1 MAEDKQ
7 TTFRPFRLEGLERL
21 WIAFVAVM
29 LALFLGAGFILW
41 AGKSPLIGYQ
51 ALWQG
56 SFGSIQNFGEL
67 LVSMTPVVFTGLSIA
82 VAYRAGLFNI
92 GAEGQ
97 YIVGM
102 VGAAW
107 AGAAEFFTGWPMW
120 AHLPVALL
128 VGFLAGAG
136 WAAVPGLLKA
146 YRGVH
151 EVINTI
157 MMNWI
162 ALYFSHYLVMGPLM
176 ANPYSPQTKDIL
188 PSAMLWRFLP
198 PSRANLGIVLAL
210 LVAVGV
216 WYFIWKT
223 TLGYSIRAVGFNPSA
238 AEYAG
243 IPVGRNLV
251 LAMVVSGGLAGL
263 GGAVQVLGVHLK
275 FYDIFSFI
283 NDGFDGIAVALLGNN
298 HPLGVVG
305 AALLFGIF
313 RRGAQ
318 LMQSM
323 ADIPK
328 EIIGIVT
335 AVVIILV
342 AGDQIIRRMT
352 GWAIRRRTDRREK
365 AVKAHV

>member
-1 MAEDKQ
+1 LTDQ
-7 TTFRPFRLEGLERL
+7 RGRSVFRPFRLEGLERL

-29 LALFLGAGFILW
+29 LALFLGAGFISW
-41 AGKSPLIGYQ
+41 AGKSPLVGYQ

-56 SFGSIQNFGEL
+56 SFGSLQNFGEL
-67 LVSMTPVVFTGLSIA
+67 LVAMTPVVFTGLSVA

-97 YIVGM
+97 YIVGEIA
-102 VGAAW
+102 AAW
-107 AGAAEFFTGWPMW
+107 AGAAAAFQGWPVW
-120 AHLPVALL
+120 AHLPAALCI
-128 VGFLAGAG
+128 GFFAGAA

-162 ALYFSHYLVMGPLM
+162 ALYFSHWLVMGPLL
-176 ANPYSPQTKDIL
+176 ANPYLPQTKDIL

-198 PSRANLGIVLAL
+198 PSRANLGIVVAL
-210 LVAVGV
+210 LAAVGV
-216 WYFIWKT
+216 WYFMWKT
-223 TLGYSIRAVGFNPSA
+223 TLGYGIRAVGFNPSA

-243 IPVGRNLV
+243 IPVARNLT
-251 LAMVVSGGLAGL
+251 LAMVVSGGLSGL
-263 GGAVQVLGVHLK
+263 GGAVQVLGVQHK
-275 FYDIFSFI
+275 FYDIFSFVG
-283 NDGFDGIAVALLGNN
+283 DGFDGIAVALLGNN

-305 AALLFGIF
+305 AAALFGVF

-318 LMQSM
+318 LMQTM

-342 AGDQIIRRMT
+342 AGDQIIRELT
-352 GWAIRRRTDRREK
+352 RRTAARRTK
-365 AVKAHV
+365 GVSVRV

>member
-1 MAEDKQ
+1 MAEQ
-7 TTFRPFRLEGLERL
+7 QPRFQPFRLEGLERL

-41 AGKSPLIGYQ
+41 AGKSPLVGYQ

-56 SFGSIQNFGEL
+56 SFGSLQNFGEL
-67 LVSMTPVVFTGLSIA
+67 LVSATPVIFTGLSIA

-102 VGAAW
+102 IGGAWIGAA
-107 AGAAEFFTGWPMW
+107 GAFTGWQMW
-120 AHLPVALL
+120 AHLPVTLV
-128 VGFLAGAG
+128 VGFLAGAL

-151 EVINTI
+151 EVINSI

-162 ALYFSHYLVMGPLM
+162 ALYFSHWLVMGPLM
-176 ANPYSPQTKDIL
+176 ANPYLPQTKEIL

-198 PSRANLGIVLAL
+198 PSRANLGILVAL
-210 LVAVGV
+210 LAALGV
-216 WYFIWKT
+216 WYFMWKT
-223 TLGYSIRAVGFNPSA
+223 TLGYGIRAVGFNPSA

-243 IPVGRNLV
+243 ISVPRNLT
-251 LAMVVSGGLAGL
+251 LAMMVSGGLAGV
-263 GGAVQVLGVHLK
+263 GGAVQVLGVQYK

-283 NDGFDGIAVALLGNN
+283 GDGLDGIAVSLLGNN

-305 AALLFGIF
+305 AAILFGIF

-318 LMQSM
+318 LMQAM

-342 AGDQIIRRMT
+342 AADQIIRGLTR
-352 GWAIRRRTDRREK
+352 GRAARRAKE
-365 AVKAHV
+365 VSAHV